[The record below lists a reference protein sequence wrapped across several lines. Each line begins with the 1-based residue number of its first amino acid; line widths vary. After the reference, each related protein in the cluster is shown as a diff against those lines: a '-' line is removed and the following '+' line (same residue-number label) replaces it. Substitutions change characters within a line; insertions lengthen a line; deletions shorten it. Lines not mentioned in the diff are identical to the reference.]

1 MKTASLLK
9 PIFLITGILFIQLLH
24 AQTDSVYVGP
34 PLVGGDV
41 DSHGCKPSAGYTWSV
56 LKNTCIRIFEKGTR
70 LDPAEAV
77 KEKFLSA
84 YVVFGSGKSKAEL
97 YIPHVD
103 GSLIFTKSGKNK
115 WTYNE
120 WTLHKGQKWELLKDN
135 VLQFI
140 Q

>member
-9 PIFLITGILFIQLLH
+9 TLFLFTGILFINSIQ
-24 AQTDSVYVGP
+24 AQTDSVYIGNIP
-34 PLVGGDV
+34 GGDL
-41 DSHGCKPSAGYTWSV
+41 DNHGCKPSAGYTWSV

-103 GSLIFTKSGKNK
+103 GSPIFTKSGKNK